1 MDEHLHSEHDRP
13 EPWWRSPRGR
23 VGLAVVALAIV
34 LGAIKL
40 SADSPTEMTVLSVP
54 SPLSQNPSEVRR
66 RLQHAGVTQFEY
78 ANGQLQVPQEF
89 ADAASAAL
97 QSDTSADL
105 HWADEWEAANSKLGH
120 FSGTRERDAAREIA
134 RARQISRMLHQMSG
148 IAHADVVWDDDKSVG
163 WNREAKSRATVY
175 LKPKPGSEITPEII
189 RSVRAAVAG
198 SKANLSA
205 NDVIVMDL
213 DRRITY
219 EATTDEPLKRQQDQ
233 QRDER
238 SAIYRRR
245 IEQLLQHVD
254 GIRVGVFIDDV
265 PFQAG
270 VDHPWADPLG
280 EQLAQ
285 RLSSAAPPMPGE
297 DGFLHRTAKSDAP
310 HSSHVNDLAV
320 RQPHDTKSASA
331 LLGLNQEMAELVHVH
346 LAVPEEFYLR
356 KQEML
361 ATTDN
366 TSFDVIERNVNA
378 QLQKRVNDALP
389 DSGPSAEVVIDLIPG
404 ERITSVPIATASNS
418 LDPLR
423 DPSVLYPLCGVGLFF
438 FAIGWAIVAA
448 RRGSEESTATGP
460 PPQQSPAHDSQLHAN
475 PLEFLVTSRFADW
488 LPALLMEPAQTLAQI
503 VSVLPSQQVGELMAR
518 LPMSVQIDVL
528 QLAARQAPPT
538 SQDLEAIAHRLEH
551 EAQVPSF
558 SSQGLFH
565 RAPHPVG

>member
-1 MDEHLHSEHDRP
+1 MNEHIPSEHDRA
-13 EPWWRSPRGR
+13 EPWWRSPRARIGLAIAA
-23 VGLAVVALAIV
+23 LAVVLGIV
-34 LGAIKL
+34 QLT
-40 SADSPTEMTVLSVP
+40 SHSTTEMTVLAVP
-54 SPLSQNPSEVRR
+54 SPLSQDPSEVRR
-66 RLQHAGVTQFEY
+66 RLQQAGITQFEY
-78 ANGQLQVPQEF
+78 ANGQLEVPSGS
-89 ADAASAAL
+89 ADNAAAAL
-97 QSDTSADL
+97 HSDDSTDL

-134 RARQISRMLHQMSG
+134 RARQICRMLNQMSG
-148 IAHADVVWDDDKSVG
+148 IAHADVVWDDDKSAG

-175 LKPKPGSEITPEII
+175 LKPQPGSEITPEII

-219 EATTDEPLKRQQDQ
+219 EATTDEPLRRQQDQ

-265 PFQAG
+265 PFQSA
-270 VDHPWADPLG
+270 VEHPWADPLG
-280 EQLAQ
+280 EQIVH
-285 RLSSAAPPMPGE
+285 RLPSVAPPMPGE
-297 DGFLHRTAKSDAP
+297 VGFLKHSVPSDGP
-310 HSSHVNDLAV
+310 KVPQTGDLAE
-320 RQPHDTKSASA
+320 RHRKDTKSAAA
-331 LLGLNQEMAELVHVH
+331 LLGLNQELAELVHVH

-361 ATTDN
+361 TTTDH
-366 TSFDVIERNVNA
+366 TSLDVIERNVNA
-378 QLQKRVNDALP
+378 QLQKRVDDALP
-389 DSGPSAEVVIDLIPG
+389 DSGPSPEVVIDLIPG
-404 ERITSVPIATASNS
+404 ERIASVPVATTANS
-418 LDPLR
+418 FDPLR

-448 RRGSEESTATGP
+448 RRGSEEFADSAS
-460 PPQQSPAHDSQLHAN
+460 PQKFQAYDSQLHAN
-475 PLEFLVTSRFADW
+475 PLEFLVTSRFSDW
-488 LPALLMEPAQTLAQI
+488 LPALLMEPAETLARI

-528 QLAARQAPPT
+528 QLAARQAPP
-538 SQDLEAIAHRLEH
+538 SSHDLEVIAERLEH
-551 EAQVPSF
+551 EAQVPTF

-565 RAPHPVG
+565 RTPNPVG

>member
-1 MDEHLHSEHDRP
+1 MDEHLHSEHDRTTG
-13 EPWWRSPRGR
+13 WWRSPRGR
-23 VGLAVVALAIV
+23 MGLAVAAIALV
-34 LGAIKL
+34 LGILQLTSHTTKL
-40 SADSPTEMTVLSVP
+40 TVLAVP
-54 SPLSQNPSEVRR
+54 SPLSQDPSEVRR
-66 RLQHAGVTQFEY
+66 RLQLAGVTQFEY
-78 ANGQLQVPQEF
+78 ANGQLEVPS
-89 ADAASAAL
+89 ASAERAAAAL
-97 QSDTSADL
+97 HSEDSTDR

-120 FSGTRERDAAREIA
+120 FSGARERDAAREIA
-134 RARQISRMLHQMSG
+134 RARQISRMLNQMSG
-148 IAHADVVWDDDKSVG
+148 IAHADVVWDDDKSTG

-189 RSVRAAVAG
+189 RSVRAAVTG

-219 EATTDEPLKRQQDQ
+219 EATTDEPLQRQQDQ

-254 GIRVGVFIDDV
+254 GIRVGVFIDDI
-265 PFQAG
+265 PFQAS

-280 EQLAQ
+280 EQIVH
-285 RLSSAAPPMPGE
+285 RLSRVAPPMPGE
-297 DGFLHRTAKSDAP
+297 VGFLNHSAKPEVP
-310 HSSHVNDLAV
+310 HSLPASDLAV
-320 RQPHDTKSASA
+320 RPQLDTKSAAA
-331 LLGLNQEMAELVHVH
+331 LLGLNQNMAELVHVH

-361 ATTDN
+361 ATNDN
-366 TSFDVIERNVNA
+366 TSFDVIERNVNS

-389 DSGPSAEVVIDLIPG
+389 DSGPTPKVVIDLIPG
-404 ERITSVPIATASNS
+404 ERIASVPVATTSNS

-448 RRGSEESTATGP
+448 RRGPEESTDLATP
-460 PPQQSPAHDSQLHAN
+460 SESLAHDSQLHAN
-475 PLEFLVTSRFADW
+475 PLEFLVTARFADW
-488 LPALLMEPAQTLAQI
+488 LPALLMEPAETLARI

-518 LPMSVQIDVL
+518 LPMSAQIDVL
-528 QLAARQAPPT
+528 QIAARQAPPT
-538 SQDLEAIAHRLEH
+538 SLELEAIAQRLEH
-551 EAQVPSF
+551 EAQVPAF

-565 RAPHPVG
+565 RTPSPVC

>member
-1 MDEHLHSEHDRP
+1 MDEHAHSEHDRP

-23 VGLAVVALAIV
+23 IGLAVVALAIV

-40 SADSPTEMTVLSVP
+40 SAHSTIEMTVLAVP
-54 SPLSQNPSEVRR
+54 SPLSQDPSEVRR
-66 RLQHAGVTQFEY
+66 RLQQAGVTQFEY
-78 ANGQLQVPQEF
+78 ANGQLEVPSE
-89 ADAASAAL
+89 AAESAAAAL
-97 QSDTSADL
+97 HSADSTDL

-134 RARQISRMLHQMSG
+134 RARQISRMLNQMSG

-175 LKPKPGSEITPEII
+175 LKPQPGSEITPEII

-219 EATTDEPLKRQQDQ
+219 EATTDEPLRRQQDQ

-265 PFQAG
+265 PFQSA
-270 VDHPWADPLG
+270 VEHPWADPLG
-280 EQLAQ
+280 EQIVH
-285 RLSSAAPPMPGE
+285 RLPSVAPPMPGE
-297 DGFLHRTAKSDAP
+297 AGFLN
-310 HSSHVNDLAV
+310 HSVKPEVPNSTQVSDLAG
-320 RQPHDTKSASA
+320 RPHRDTKSAAA

-366 TSFDVIERNVNA
+366 TSLDVVERNVNA
-378 QLQKRVNDALP
+378 QLQKRVDDALP
-389 DSGPSAEVVIDLIPG
+389 DSGPSPEVVIDLIPG
-404 ERITSVPIATASNS
+404 ERIASVPVVAASNS

-448 RRGSEESTATGP
+448 RRGSEESADSASP
-460 PPQQSPAHDSQLHAN
+460 SEFPAHDSQLHAN
-475 PLEFLVTSRFADW
+475 PLEFLVTSRFSDW
-488 LPALLMEPAQTLAQI
+488 LPALLMEPAEALARI

-538 SQDLEAIAHRLEH
+538 NLDLESIAERLEH
-551 EAQVPSF
+551 EAQVPAF

-565 RAPHPVG
+565 RATNPVG

>member
-1 MDEHLHSEHDRP
+1 MDEHAHSEHDRP

-23 VGLAVVALAIV
+23 IGLAVVALAIV

-40 SADSPTEMTVLSVP
+40 SAHSTIEMTVLAVP
-54 SPLSQNPSEVRR
+54 SPLSQDPSEVRR
-66 RLQHAGVTQFEY
+66 RLQQAGVTQFEY
-78 ANGQLQVPQEF
+78 ANGQLEVPSE
-89 ADAASAAL
+89 AAESAAAAL
-97 QSDTSADL
+97 HSADSTDL

-134 RARQISRMLHQMSG
+134 RARQISRMLNQMSG

-175 LKPKPGSEITPEII
+175 LKPQPGSEITPEII

-219 EATTDEPLKRQQDQ
+219 EATTDEPLRRQQDQ

-265 PFQAG
+265 PFQSA
-270 VDHPWADPLG
+270 VEHPWADPLG
-280 EQLAQ
+280 EQIVH
-285 RLSSAAPPMPGE
+285 RLPSVAPPMPGE
-297 DGFLHRTAKSDAP
+297 AGFLN
-310 HSSHVNDLAV
+310 HSVKPEVPNSTQVSDLAG
-320 RQPHDTKSASA
+320 RPHRDTKSAAA

-366 TSFDVIERNVNA
+366 TSLDVVERNVNA
-378 QLQKRVNDALP
+378 QLQKRVDDALP
-389 DSGPSAEVVIDLIPG
+389 DSGPSPEVVIDLIPG
-404 ERITSVPIATASNS
+404 ERIGSVPIVAASNS

-448 RRGSEESTATGP
+448 RRGSEESADSRT
-460 PPQQSPAHDSQLHAN
+460 PQESPAHDSQLHAN
-475 PLEFLVTSRFADW
+475 PLEFLVTARFADW
-488 LPALLMEPAQTLAQI
+488 LPALLMEPAETLARI

-538 SQDLEAIAHRLEH
+538 NLDLEAIAERLEH
-551 EAQVPSF
+551 EAQVPEF
-558 SSQGLFH
+558 RSQGLFH
-565 RAPHPVG
+565 RTPNPVG

>member
-1 MDEHLHSEHDRP
+1 MDEHAFTEHDRP

-23 VGLAVVALAIV
+23 IGLAVVALAIV

-40 SADSPTEMTVLSVP
+40 SAHSPTKMTVLAVP
-54 SPLSQNPSEVRR
+54 SPLSQDPSEVRR
-66 RLQHAGVTQFEY
+66 RLQLAGVSQFEY
-78 ANGQLQVPQEF
+78 ANGQLEVP
-89 ADAASAAL
+89 AASAENAAAAL
-97 QSDTSADL
+97 HSADSTDL
-105 HWADEWEAANSKLGH
+105 HWADEWEAANAKLGH

-134 RARQISRMLHQMSG
+134 RARQICRMLNQMSG

-219 EATTDEPLKRQQDQ
+219 EAATDEPLRRQQDQ

-265 PFQAG
+265 PFQSA
-270 VDHPWADPLG
+270 VEHPWADPLG
-280 EQLAQ
+280 DPLAT
-285 RLSSAAPPMPGE
+285 RLPVVALPMPGE
-297 DGFLHRTAKSDAP
+297 VHCMIPDPPSIPVGPTGDFAATSRREKDAKA
-310 HSSHVNDLAV
+310 
-320 RQPHDTKSASA
+320 AST
-331 LLGLNQEMAELVHVH
+331 LLGINQELAELVHVH

-361 ATTDN
+361 ATTDH
-366 TSFDVIERNVNA
+366 TSFDVVERNVNA
-378 QLQKRVNDALP
+378 QLQKRVDDALP
-389 DSGPSAEVVIDLIPG
+389 DSGPSPEVVIDLIPG
-404 ERITSVPIATASNS
+404 ERIASVPVVTTSNS
-418 LDPLR
+418 FDPLR

-448 RRGSEESTATGP
+448 RRGTEGSADSVSPQESL
-460 PPQQSPAHDSQLHAN
+460 AHDSQLHAN

-488 LPALLMEPAQTLAQI
+488 LPALLMEPAETLARI

-538 SQDLEAIAHRLEH
+538 SHDLEAIAQRLED
-551 EAQVPSF
+551 EAQVPAF

-565 RAPHPVG
+565 RAKNPVG